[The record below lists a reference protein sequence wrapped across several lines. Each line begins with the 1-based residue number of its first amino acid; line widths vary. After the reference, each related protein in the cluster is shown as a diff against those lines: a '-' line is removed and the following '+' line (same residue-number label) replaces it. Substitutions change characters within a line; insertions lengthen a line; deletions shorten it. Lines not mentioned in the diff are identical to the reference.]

1 MRKNNVLTNGDRSTA
16 AGNVPIEPP
25 RPRGHDECLQCA
37 TQLAEYQERLR
48 VLRHELDKHRRWMEA
63 RAVRLD
69 CLIGDIEIALDNATA
84 TSGAVPR
91 RTSTKPLRVG
101 HLSAEVTASALHAVL
116 RGDGYWDITIDA
128 LPTFRLPPLLGRL
141 CDLLAKDGCHDVDD
155 GLVGFK
161 SNAYLLTA
169 LHRSALPPDSTLR
182 RAAGRLSASGLAQA
196 ICDLR
201 KRLGRSVL
209 HGDALVQTRR
219 GVGRRI
225 ALRKDAVQSRLIQ

>member
-1 MRKNNVLTNGDRSTA
+1 MRKNNVLTNGNRSTA
-16 AGNVPIEPP
+16 AGDVPIAPP
-25 RPRGHDECLQCA
+25 RLRGHDECLQCA
-37 TQLAEYQERLR
+37 TQLAGYQERLR

-63 RAVRLD
+63 RALRLD
-69 CLIGDIEIALDNATA
+69 CLIGDIEIALENAPSA
-84 TSGAVPR
+84 SGPVPG
-91 RTSTKPLRVG
+91 RTSTKPHRVCHLRP
-101 HLSAEVTASALHAVL
+101 EVTASALHAVP

-128 LPTFRLPPLLGRL
+128 LPTFRLPPMLGRL
-141 CDLLAKDGCHDVDD
+141 FDLLAKDSCPDVDD

-161 SNAYLLTA
+161 SNAYLLTS
-169 LHRSALPPDSTLR
+169 LRRSVLPPDSTLR
-182 RAAGRLSASGLAQA
+182 RGVGRLSARALAQA

-225 ALRKDAVQSRLIQ
+225 ALRKPDTADRD